1 MPLHAISPQFLGQAA
16 KPAHTFTDHF
26 VGPQHP
32 FFGITSQR
40 CHTLLK
46 LSNWQQKGIL
56 EGHNYIFVAPAF
68 QAKGRV
74 KGYCI
79 NHWSQESQDFVS
91 QTFVTDLRLA
101 LVLANSLAQGLRMSS
116 YRRMAA

>member
-1 MPLHAISPQFLGQAA
+1 MTIHTISTTQ
-16 KPAHTFTDHF
+16 HTITDHF

-32 FFGITSQR
+32 FLGVCPRR

-46 LSNWQQKGIL
+46 VSNWQAKGVL
-56 EGHNYIFVAPAF
+56 EGQNYIFIAPAF
-68 QAKGRV
+68 QAKGRT

-79 NHWSQESQDFVS
+79 NHWSQASHSFVS

-101 LVLANSLAQGLRMSS
+101 LVLANSVAQGLRMSRS
-116 YRRMAA
+116 LRFRSHKLAA

>member
-1 MPLHAISPQFLGQAA
+1 MPLHAITSQLLGQPV
-16 KPAHTFTDHF
+16 KPTHTITDHF

-56 EGHNYIFVAPAF
+56 EGDDYIFVAPAF
-68 QAKGRV
+68 QAKGRT

-79 NHWSQESQDFVS
+79 NHWSRASTGFVS
-91 QTFVTDLRLA
+91 QTFVTELRLA